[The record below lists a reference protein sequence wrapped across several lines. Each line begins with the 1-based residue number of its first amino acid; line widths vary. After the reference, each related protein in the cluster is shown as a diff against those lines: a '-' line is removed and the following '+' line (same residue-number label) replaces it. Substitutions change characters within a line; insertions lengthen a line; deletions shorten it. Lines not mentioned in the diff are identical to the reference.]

1 MLPQCRSLTH
11 FGIQRPPR
19 IFHFDLPRR
28 LPSVEFKEVHF
39 RILIMGAV
47 MKRRDF
53 ILGLGGAAL
62 CSNAA
67 RGQQNSPIA
76 QLSTMKKRMAYV
88 LPAGKVED
96 MQADAYGRI
105 FFDELKRLGYV
116 EGENLIV
123 ERYSGEGRLERYESL
138 AREVVDT
145 KPDLIVTA
153 GTPLTLQFKAA
164 TSTIPI
170 VTITGDPIRFGIV
183 SSIARPGGNI
193 TGVSSDAGVEIWA
206 KRLEILAEAVPKL
219 VNVVFISIRS
229 WNGAGGRA
237 TQEAA
242 QKLGIS
248 LVNAPLGSTVTEAE
262 YRRIFDSIQR
272 DQVDGIV
279 FSAEFEHYNHRFLL
293 AQLVQQI
300 RLPAIYDTS
309 AYVDAGGLM
318 SYALDV
324 KAAIRTMAMQAGEI
338 LKGANPG
345 DMPYV
350 QVVRFELVINLK
362 TAKALGL
369 ELPAT
374 LLARA
379 DRVIE

>member
-1 MLPQCRSLTH
+1 
-11 FGIQRPPR
+11 
-19 IFHFDLPRR
+19 
-28 LPSVEFKEVHF
+28 
-39 RILIMGAV
+39 

-279 FSAEFEHYNHRFLL
+279 FSAEFEHYNYRFLL